1 MSRTVDER
9 VVEMRFDNK
18 HFESNVATSMSTLDK
33 LKQKLNLSGASK
45 GLENIESASKKVNM
59 TGLGGAVD
67 TVKAKFSALDVV
79 AVTALSNI
87 TNQAVNAGKRMVSA
101 LTIDPVMS
109 GFKEYETQINSVQTI
124 LANTSSKGTTID
136 DVTAALDEL
145 NKYADLTI
153 YNFTEMTRNI
163 GTFTA
168 AGIDLDTSVNA
179 IQGIANLAAVSG
191 STSQQASVAM
201 YQLSQ
206 ALSSGTV
213 RLMDW
218 NSVVNAG
225 MGGEVFQNALK
236 ETSML
241 LGTGADAAIE
251 ASGSFRESLS
261 KGWLTSE
268 VLTETLKKFTTTGA
282 NEYVAKYTGL
292 SIDAVEAALE
302 SAKAQYGEA
311 NAIEEASK
319 ALAEKSG
326 KNKDEIKSVL
336 EMAQTA
342 TDAATKVK
350 TFTQLWDVM
359 KEAAQSGWAKTW
371 QIIIGDFE
379 EAKALLTPLADFF
392 TSMIGKM
399 SDWRN
404 FILEAAFN
412 FGSPWASITEKLNKA
427 GLAMSNVRQAAAR
440 IRKLGNLGDSFGNI
454 NSKISKA
461 AGSLEYFQE
470 VVTKVWRGD
479 YYNHGDPQDRFDL
492 LEVAG
497 YDHRVVQDLVNKGYG
512 YKLTIEDIEAS
523 HAKFGLTMAETT
535 EATEKAGGAFGEAN
549 GYVAKLTD
557 AQLENA
563 GLTKEEI
570 ALYRALEKEAGRLGI
585 TVSKLTKDMS
595 ETNGRDLLIDSF
607 KNIGSALID
616 FGKIIKSSWSE
627 IFNPAGVGELAVKL
641 YGLLKRF
648 NDFTKTLSLVDE
660 DTGELND
667 TGTKLKRTF
676 KGIFVI
682 VDVLTT
688 VLGSGLKLAFKVVS
702 QILDY
707 FNIDI
712 LDATAYIGDLLV
724 KFHDWFESIFDI
736 SGVLD
741 SVVPIIEKA
750 IDAVKE
756 WYAAFKGTPAVQ
768 KLIEAVHGLRDAFK
782 KLFSGEFSVSEFAES
797 LGKNLA
803 NLLKSLPGIAI
814 QIGKNFIDGFKNGIS
829 DGIGGVIKSVINF
842 CKNFISN
849 FAEELGIHSPSWK
862 AYDMAT
868 YFFQGFINGA
878 KAAIEKVVTVL
889 KSIGEKIINI
899 FRSLWDFLTD
909 ESGNV
914 DWSKVFAGSSIV
926 GLIVV
931 LKKVAD
937 AFSGVSSV
945 LNGIGNLLY
954 EAGEAL
960 KGFDKVLRGIA
971 LDFKAQAILKMA
983 IAIGILVAAIWVLI
997 KACDDPWKLLEAIG
1011 VIVILSGIL
1020 IGMAFALN
1028 KLSQSS
1034 IMLNKSGLDVKGL
1047 QTTFLQI
1054 GIAILLM
1061 AATVKMIGKM
1071 DPNEAEKG
1079 FKGLAAIAV
1088 GMILFLAAVGGI
1100 YRYSG
1105 DVNGIGKMMKKLA
1118 VAMLLMILVCKLAS
1132 KLSEEEMEKGAVFA
1146 AGFAIFVKVLVNAA
1160 KLGEGQQLAKLSGL
1174 VLSISFSLLLL
1185 VGVCKLV
1192 GMLSVEEMVKG
1203 AAFVAGFTVLLKF
1216 LVSILKI
1223 SSEEQMAKAAGTIL
1237 AMSTAI
1243 AILAGVSVLL
1253 SFMNLKSLAKGI
1265 TAVTILSSMMALMVK
1280 SLKEAQNV
1288 KGAILMMAIAI
1299 AVMAAS
1305 VATLSFIDTKSLIS
1319 AAGAMIV
1326 MMAMFALMT
1335 KSMKELGKE
1344 KVPIMPIV
1352 ALSGVI
1358 LILAGILYLLKD
1370 VDPSAAISAAGALSL
1385 LLLSM
1390 AVVVKIVS
1398 AVGGRVDKAVKGVLA
1413 LTLMAIPLLAFVGV
1427 LALMSGVTD
1436 AMSNVKALTILAG
1449 ALTIMLIP
1457 LILVGKFAVNALMG
1471 VLALTLMAV
1480 PLLAFIGVLALM
1492 SGVSNATANA
1502 ELLSNF
1508 MTAMADV
1515 LFKIS
1520 LVAPLA
1526 LVADAAITG
1535 LIAVMGVVGVLAV
1548 AIGALMEK
1556 VPSIQEF
1563 LNTGLPV
1570 LEQLAGSIGTMIGNF
1585 VGGIISGIGN
1595 AILDLLPRLGLA
1607 LSAFMVGA
1615 TPFIAIAR
1623 TVDSSVVEGAAYMT
1637 AAILMLTVADFLA
1650 GIAQFL
1656 NGGVSFSDLGTQL
1669 MLFGTGAVAFFN
1681 LIKGVDSEAVEAA
1694 SSVANMILALSVSEL
1709 ISAIADILGGD
1720 IDFSTLGEDLKTFGE
1735 AVVGFS
1741 DTITGKVDTASVEAA
1756 ASAGMM
1762 LAELNKSLSR
1772 SGGLLQDIFGEQ
1784 DFGKFAESCK
1794 AFADCMIDI
1803 NEMLSQ
1809 EGFKIESE
1817 KFEQL
1822 TTAGDQFSE
1831 LLNSLPKSNGL
1842 LQELLG
1848 EEDFGKFGES
1858 CKEFAKCMVEVNSSL
1873 AQEGFKIE
1881 SEKFEQLTTAGTQ
1894 FSELLNS
1901 LPKSNGLL
1909 QELLGE
1915 EELGDFGESCVAF
1928 ANCMIKVND
1937 AVSKEGFAFN
1947 LEAIEAMKQAGDK
1960 MNELQDS
1967 LPKTG
1972 GWWQDIAG
1980 SQDIGDFGEKV
1991 AAFGEAMAGFSE
2003 SAKGVDSAG
2012 IDIVMGA
2019 AHRMKNLML
2028 QLVDIDTDGFED
2040 FMEDVVEGLG
2050 ESMADFSEEVEDIDV
2065 EAVSV
2070 AVTAAQKLRLL
2081 ISNLVGLDTSGIENF
2096 KPKTIGTQ
2104 MKKYSDAVSGMNG
2117 ELVASSVS
2125 SANKLRNLINGLV
2138 DLDSSGISKFKP
2150 GLIGDALKAYY
2161 NSISGINL
2169 SEVEASMIAASKLK
2183 SFISSLSEF
2192 NSSGAESFKKAV
2204 DQLALVNISGV
2215 VNAFSGAS
2223 TKLMSAGASM
2233 ISGLIKGIQSKLPL
2247 VTSAVTKILTI
2258 LTNGIKS
2265 KIPTFEEVGETL
2277 LLKIGSGFT
2286 GKSKILKTAAETCA
2300 SSAITGIRDKYT
2312 RFYDAGSYLVTGFC
2326 NGISENSYKAEAK
2339 AKAMAEATV
2348 KAAREALD
2356 INSPSK
2362 VFKEIGSGIPEG
2374 FAMGIGMLGNK
2385 VDASV
2390 TKMASSAINSGKKA
2404 MAIVLDA
2411 LNSDMDSQPT
2421 IRPVVDLTDVKT
2433 GASAISGIFNGVQT
2447 VGVRSNLGAI
2457 STTMNAK
2464 LQNGSNDDII
2474 SAINKLNDNL
2484 ENNRGDTY
2492 HFGNF
2497 TYDDGSN
2504 INDAVQTLVR
2514 AAIMGRRV

>member
-33 LKQKLNLSGASK
+33 LKQKLTLSGASK

-79 AVTALSNI
+79 AVTALANI

-236 ETSML
+236 ETSRL

-261 KGWLTSE
+261 KGWLTAE

-282 NEYVAKYTGL
+282 NEYVAEYTGL

-492 LEVAG
+492 LEAAG

-523 HAKFGLTMAETT
+523 HAKFGLTMEETT
-535 EATEKAGGAFGEAN
+535 EATEKAGGAFGEAT

-585 TVSKLTKDMS
+585 TVDKLTKDMS

-648 NDFTKTLSLVDE
+648 NDFTKTLSLVDK

-676 KGIFVI
+676 KGIFAI

-702 QILDY
+702 QILGY

-756 WYAAFKGTPAVQ
+756 WYAAFKDTPAVQ
-768 KLIEAVHGLRDAFK
+768 KLIEAAHGLRDAFK

-814 QIGKNFIDGFKNGIS
+814 QIGKNFIEGFKNGIG
-829 DGIGGVIKSVINF
+829 DGIGGVIKSIINF
-842 CKNFISN
+842 CKNFISS

-889 KSIGEKIINI
+889 KSIGEKIIDV

-914 DWSKVFAGSSIV
+914 EWGKIFAGGSIV
-926 GLIVV
+926 AMIYV
-931 LKKVAD
+931 LKQVAD

-960 KGFDKVLRGIA
+960 EGFDKVLRGIA
-971 LDFKAQAILKMA
+971 WDFKAQAILKMA
-983 IAIGILVAAIWVLI
+983 IAIGILVAAIWVLT
-997 KACDDPWKLLEAIG
+997 KACDDPWKLLEAVG

-1020 IGMAFALN
+1020 IGMAFALD
-1028 KLSQSS
+1028 KLSQSTLT
-1034 IMLNKSGLDVKGL
+1034 LNKSGLDVKGL
-1047 QTTFLQI
+1047 KTTFLQI
-1054 GIAILLM
+1054 GLAILLL
-1061 AATVKMIGKM
+1061 ALTVKMIGNM
-1071 DPNEAEKG
+1071 DANKAEKG

-1088 GMILFLAAVGGI
+1088 GMIVFLAAIGRI
-1100 YRYSG
+1100 SRYSG
-1105 DVNGIGKMMKKLA
+1105 DVGNFGKIM
-1118 VAMLLMILVCKLAS
+1118 
-1132 KLSEEEMEKGAVFA
+1132 
-1146 AGFAIFVKVLVNAA
+1146 
-1160 KLGEGQQLAKLSGL
+1160 
-1174 VLSISFSLLLL
+1174 
-1185 VGVCKLV
+1185 
-1192 GMLSVEEMVKG
+1192 
-1203 AAFVAGFTVLLKF
+1203 
-1216 LVSILKI
+1216 LKI
-1223 SSEEQMAKAAGTIL
+1223 STAMLVMVFVMKTIARMDPDDIVIGLAVLQAFTILCIEMGIANRIAGGAGNSFGGNVLKISVAMGIMTLVMKMLSGMDPEDIVVGIAALQAFVILIGEMAIINRVAGGSESKFGGVVMKMATSMLILTGVIWLLSKMDESAVKNGIKVMQAFVLLIAEMVIVSKLAGKESAKIAGNIL
-1237 AMSTAI
+1237 AMSAAI

-1253 SFMNLKSLAKGI
+1253 SFMDLKSLAKGI

-1280 SLKEAQNV
+1280 SLKGAQNA
-1288 KGAILMMAIAI
+1288 KGAIMMMAITIAI
-1299 AVMAAS
+1299 MAGAVAG
-1305 VATLSFIDTKSLIS
+1305 LSFIDTTSLIS
-1319 AAGAMIV
+1319 AAGAMSV

-1335 KSMKELGKE
+1335 KSMKGLGKE
-1344 KVPIMPIV
+1344 KVPIKPIV

-1358 LILAGILYLLKD
+1358 LILAGIIYLLKD
-1370 VDPSAAISAAGALSL
+1370 VDPSSAISAAGALSL
-1385 LLLSM
+1385 LMLTM
-1390 AVVVKIVS
+1390 AVVIRIIS
-1398 AVGGRVDKAVKGVLA
+1398 AVGSNVDNAVKGVLA

-1457 LILVGKFAVNALMG
+1457 LALVGMLAANALLG
-1471 VLALTLMAV
+1471 VLALTLMAI
-1480 PLLAFIGVLALM
+1480 PLLAFVGILALM
-1492 SGVSNATANA
+1492 TGVSNATANA

-1526 LVADAAITG
+1526 LVADVAITG
-1535 LIAVMGVVGVLAV
+1535 LIAVIGAVGVLAV

-1570 LEQLAGSIGTMIGNF
+1570 LEQLSGSIGTMIGNF

-1595 AILDLLPRLGLA
+1595 AILDLLPRLGAA
-1607 LSAFMVGA
+1607 LSEFMVGA
-1615 TPFIAIAR
+1615 QDFISIAR

-1656 NGGVSFSDLGTQL
+1656 NCGVSFSDLGTQL

-1709 ISAIADILGGD
+1709 ISAIADFLGGD
-1720 IDFSTLGEDLKTFGE
+1720 TDFSTLGEDLKTFGE

-1741 DTITGKVDTASVEAA
+1741 DTITGKVDTDSVEAA
-1756 ASAGMM
+1756 AAAGMM

-1784 DFGKFAESCK
+1784 DFGKFSESCK

-1809 EGFKIESE
+1809 EGFKIESG

-1858 CKEFAKCMVEVNSSL
+1858 CKEFAKCMIEVNSSL

-1881 SEKFEQLTTAGTQ
+1881 SEKFEQLR
-1894 FSELLNS
+1894 EL
-1901 LPKSNGLL
+1901 
-1909 QELLGE
+1909 
-1915 EELGDFGESCVAF
+1915 
-1928 ANCMIKVND
+1928 
-1937 AVSKEGFAFN
+1937 
-1947 LEAIEAMKQAGDK
+1947 
-1960 MNELQDS
+1960 
-1967 LPKTG
+1967 
-1972 GWWQDIAG
+1972 
-1980 SQDIGDFGEKV
+1980 
-1991 AAFGEAMAGFSE
+1991 
-2003 SAKGVDSAG
+2003 
-2012 IDIVMGA
+2012 
-2019 AHRMKNLML
+2019 
-2028 QLVDIDTDGFED
+2028 
-2040 FMEDVVEGLG
+2040 
-2050 ESMADFSEEVEDIDV
+2050 
-2065 EAVSV
+2065 
-2070 AVTAAQKLRLL
+2070 
-2081 ISNLVGLDTSGIENF
+2081 
-2096 KPKTIGTQ
+2096 
-2104 MKKYSDAVSGMNG
+2104 
-2117 ELVASSVS
+2117 SSVNYLIPYLNPM
-2125 SANKLRNLINGLV
+2125 ACCRNFLV
-2138 DLDSSGISKFKP
+2138 K
-2150 GLIGDALKAYY
+2150 
-2161 NSISGINL
+2161 
-2169 SEVEASMIAASKLK
+2169 K
-2183 SFISSLSEF
+2183 S
-2192 NSSGAESFKKAV
+2192 
-2204 DQLALVNISGV
+2204 
-2215 VNAFSGAS
+2215 
-2223 TKLMSAGASM
+2223 
-2233 ISGLIKGIQSKLPL
+2233 
-2247 VTSAVTKILTI
+2247 
-2258 LTNGIKS
+2258 
-2265 KIPTFEEVGETL
+2265 
-2277 LLKIGSGFT
+2277 
-2286 GKSKILKTAAETCA
+2286 
-2300 SSAITGIRDKYT
+2300 
-2312 RFYDAGSYLVTGFC
+2312 
-2326 NGISENSYKAEAK
+2326 
-2339 AKAMAEATV
+2339 
-2348 KAAREALD
+2348 
-2356 INSPSK
+2356 
-2362 VFKEIGSGIPEG
+2362 
-2374 FAMGIGMLGNK
+2374 
-2385 VDASV
+2385 
-2390 TKMASSAINSGKKA
+2390 
-2404 MAIVLDA
+2404 
-2411 LNSDMDSQPT
+2411 
-2421 IRPVVDLTDVKT
+2421 
-2433 GASAISGIFNGVQT
+2433 
-2447 VGVRSNLGAI
+2447 
-2457 STTMNAK
+2457 
-2464 LQNGSNDDII
+2464 
-2474 SAINKLNDNL
+2474 
-2484 ENNRGDTY
+2484 
-2492 HFGNF
+2492 
-2497 TYDDGSN
+2497 
-2504 INDAVQTLVR
+2504 
-2514 AAIMGRRV
+2514 